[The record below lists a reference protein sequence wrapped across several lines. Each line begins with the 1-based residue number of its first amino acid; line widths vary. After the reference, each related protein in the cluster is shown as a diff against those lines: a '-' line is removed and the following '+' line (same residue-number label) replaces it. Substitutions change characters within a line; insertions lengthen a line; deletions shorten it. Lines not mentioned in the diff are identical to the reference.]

1 MKTLGAVLCLVCP
14 MCLPIAAQLRPEAAP
29 PADKKQPAKAAR
41 VIIETVP
48 SAEVYLDDVFQGRA
62 STAGRVVIA
71 NPTAGEHTLRVTL
84 AGKKDHEERVA
95 VAAGKDTNVQV
106 ALTDLPARITVHSSP
121 GSEVFL
127 DDVRRG
133 ATDTAGELVVPDAP
147 VGSHTIRVSAAGKKE
162 FQEQVSLQ
170 AGKEASVQAR
180 LPDLPGKIG
189 VHSLPGAEVL
199 LDDARRGVTDS
210 NGDLTVQDV
219 PPGAHTLRVTAR
231 GKRDLQESVEI
242 AAGEK
247 AIVQATLTD
256 LVGKIVVHSSPGAD
270 VLLDDVRRGT
280 TDSSG
285 DLVVPDVAPG
295 SHDLRV
301 WATGK
306 KNYQQQ
312 VILSA
317 GQETRID
324 ASLAPVE
331 QPAPAAPPPVHT
343 FRVSTKLGM
352 LVYRSGTLTVD
363 NQNMSF
369 HTDDGK
375 YSFEFSLA
383 EIQRA
388 FETLGDL
395 GTRHDLH
402 IVLKSGKQYEMINA
416 EGAGH
421 GTQGAQFVSQAIA
434 LVNRSVPPRAK

>member
-1 MKTLGAVLCLVCP
+1 MPFRMKTLGAVLCLVCP
-14 MCLPIAAQLRPEAAP
+14 MCPPIAAQLRPEAAP

-180 LPDLPGKIG
+180 LPDLP
-189 VHSLPGAEVL
+189 
-199 LDDARRGVTDS
+199 
-210 NGDLTVQDV
+210 
-219 PPGAHTLRVTAR
+219 
-231 GKRDLQESVEI
+231 
-242 AAGEK
+242 
-247 AIVQATLTD
+247 
-256 LVGKIVVHSSPGAD
+256 GKIVVHSSPGAD